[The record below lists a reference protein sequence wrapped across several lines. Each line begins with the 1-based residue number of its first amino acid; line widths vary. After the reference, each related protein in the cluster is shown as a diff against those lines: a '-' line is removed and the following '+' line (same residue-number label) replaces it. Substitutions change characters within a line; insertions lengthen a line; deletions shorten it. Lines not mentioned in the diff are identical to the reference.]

1 MKELEAMNVLLRAI
15 GSSPV
20 NSLETPHPDAA
31 NAKAT
36 LKRIRTQAQTR
47 GWWFNI
53 DYDVTLQPNEVG
65 EIEIPSYVTS
75 LKMLD
80 RSYVKRGDKLYN
92 NITQTYVIGC
102 AVVVRNMQRT
112 VDWDELPQSMQDYI
126 TYFAASQFVQDEL
139 EDPNK
144 VKYFQELAG
153 MAMLDVKKQDLEE
166 GQYNMF
172 DRPQFRKNRAGV
184 RPYRQTSAYRILQ

>member
-36 LKRIRTQAQTR
+36 LKRLRLQAQSR

-53 DYDVTLQPNEVG
+53 DYNVTFTQNEVG
-65 EIEIPSYVTS
+65 EIEVPSYIS
-75 LKMLD
+75 SIRMLD
-80 RSYVKRGDKLYN
+80 RNYVKRGGKIYDN
-92 NITQTYVIGC
+92 VNQTYIINRDLI
-102 AVVVRNMQRT
+102 AERT
-112 VDWDELPQSMQDYI
+112 IRMVGWDELPQSMQSYI
-126 TYFAASQFVQDEL
+126 TYFAASQFIQDEL
-139 EDPNK
+139 EDPSK
-144 VKYFQELAG
+144 TAHYQEAAG
-153 MAMLDVKKQDLEE
+153 QAMLDVKKQDLEE

-172 DRPQFRKNRAGV
+172 DRPKFRQNRAGI
-184 RPYRQTSAYRILQ
+184 RPYRQVLGHRIIQ